1 MKNVQEE
8 KSEINLLQA
17 EMKDILAIN
26 QELELSNVQ
35 FEEKIDVMSKNLNA
49 TLLELTRLSQTL
61 QDLGRANYFF
71 I

>member
-61 QDLGRANYFF
+61 QDLGRGNYFF